1 MWQNVYE
8 YETIKRQDFFSLLLI
23 LIIVRIQIHLK
34 LVKKSIKFPLEF
46 LIFRMIRLGGYIA
59 LNLLY
64 IIE

>member
-1 MWQNVYE
+1 
-8 YETIKRQDFFSLLLI
+8 LLLI